1 MTDNTGYKRPP
12 TSSRWK
18 KGQSGNPSGRKRST
32 ANLKTD
38 LSAEMSEMIQISEGG
53 NPRRITKQRAL
64 LKSLTASAIKGDPRA
79 ANLILNLLARV
90 LEDAPPPTASSPVS
104 AEDEAILAAF
114 LARNLQTK
122 KPTK

>member
-1 MTDNTGYKRPP
+1 
-12 TSSRWK
+12 
-18 KGQSGNPSGRKRST
+18 
-32 ANLKTD
+32 
-38 LSAEMSEMIQISEGG
+38 MSEMIQISEGG

-64 LKSLTASAIKGDPRA
+64 LKSPTASAIKGDPRA